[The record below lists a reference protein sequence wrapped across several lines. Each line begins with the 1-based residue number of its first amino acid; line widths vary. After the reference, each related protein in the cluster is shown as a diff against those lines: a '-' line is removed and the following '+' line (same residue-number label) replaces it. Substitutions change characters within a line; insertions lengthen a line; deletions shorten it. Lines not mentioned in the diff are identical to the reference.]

1 MPSMFSDLHKKTN
14 GFTVFVAEDIPTED
28 GLSDTITEMDNHCMI
43 YIGSYL

>member
-28 GLSDTITEMDNHCMI
+28 TITEMDNHCMI